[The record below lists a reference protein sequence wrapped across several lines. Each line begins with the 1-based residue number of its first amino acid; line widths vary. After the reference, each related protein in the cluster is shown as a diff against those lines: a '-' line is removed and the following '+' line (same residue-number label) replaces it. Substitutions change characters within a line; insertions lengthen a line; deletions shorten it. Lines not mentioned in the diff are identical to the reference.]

1 MQKIHFFCR
10 KCGKS
15 LKITYI
21 LTGNDE
27 SAVLPSLVIKCH
39 HCKRSMYLKNY
50 TEKMLIHRSVDG
62 KFFI

>member
-1 MQKIHFFCR
+1 MQEIHFFCR

-21 LTGNDE
+21 QTGKDE
-27 SAVLPSLVIKCH
+27 SVVLPSVIIKCH

-50 TEKMLIHRSVDG
+50 TEKMLIDKSVDR